1 MKKDTNKPTRAPRSV
16 GKLLYVV
23 HMLLFVSLGF
33 VLGMASIAKFPNI
46 YSYTPFVASL
56 PFPTPPPPP
65 PPAATPPLLP
75 APPKNNLRMGLM
87 DLLAPSGVIHNMTD
101 KELFWRASMAPK
113 AHRTPYRRV
122 PKIAFLF
129 LVRGELPLRPLWEK
143 FFAGHHEL
151 YSIYVHTD
159 PSYTGSPPPDSV
171 FYGRMIPSKE
181 TKWGHVNLVEAES
194 RLLASALL
202 DHSNERFVLLSEAC
216 IPVYNFTTVYGFLTG
231 SGTSFV
237 DSYGNGDCR
246 ARYDRFFAERTNIT
260 IEHWRKGAQWFE
272 MDRSLAIEVVADE
285 HYIQMF
291 RDFCVGRWRC
301 LTDEHYLPTLLNLLG
316 WTRNANRSLTYAD
329 WKRPQGMHP
338 HTHDGAEVTE
348 ELIQKIREDGG
359 NRCFYNGAR
368 DGICSL
374 FARKFSPDTLQPLL
388 RLAPK
393 VMGFG

>member
-1 MKKDTNKPTRAPRSV
+1 MD
-16 GKLLYVV
+16 
-23 HMLLFVSLGF
+23 MLLIV
-33 VLGMASIAKFPNI
+33 
-46 YSYTPFVASL
+46 
-56 PFPTPPPPP
+56 
-65 PPAATPPLLP
+65 
-75 APPKNNLRMGLM
+75 GL
-87 DLLAPSGVIHNMTD
+87 DVQ
-101 KELFWRASMAPK
+101 
-113 AHRTPYRRV
+113 
-122 PKIAFLF
+122 
-129 LVRGELPLRPLWEK
+129 
-143 FFAGHHEL
+143 
-151 YSIYVHTD
+151 
-159 PSYTGSPPPDSV
+159 
-171 FYGRMIPSKE
+171 E

-216 IPVYNFTTVYGFLTG
+216 IPVYNFSTVYAFLTG
-231 SGTSFV
+231 SATSFV

-272 MDRSLAIEVVADE
+272 MDRALALEVVADE
-285 HYIQMF
+285 PYIQMF

-348 ELIQKIREDGG
+348 ELINKIREDGG

-374 FARKFSPDTLQPLL
+374 FARKFSPDTLEPLL

-393 VMGFG
+393 LMGFG